1 MSEEIRTDYFIA
13 GAGIAG
19 ILLAGRLAAS
29 GRRVL
34 LADQGPR
41 FSEADRA
48 GIIRRIHRTLNDF
61 ADYNDE
67 TDPAMITPHTS
78 AGESAETAPWS
89 YQRVYGI
96 GGTALHFDG
105 IMIRPL
111 AEDLQVKTLYGYG
124 RDWPISYAELE
135 PWLQQAE
142 IEIGVAGGDD
152 NPYAAPRSGPYP
164 MPAHPF
170 SYFDR
175 EICAPALQKL
185 GMTGHSSPR
194 AIASRP
200 YRGRAA
206 CQACRACHFC
216 PSGARYSPDRV
227 HAPLLDRQA
236 NVNLLPK
243 VSLRRL
249 ETSADGG
256 RIVAAHAVR
265 VEDRAPVVV
274 RAEHYILALGGVATP
289 HLLML
294 STDGKHHRQGLGNA
308 GGQLGR
314 GFSDHFNLFATLDAG
329 RPVGSRLG
337 FETMICEHARVR
349 INRREQ
355 PGFILFPAP
364 SIDWYPIGIEAT
376 AWGTRGDTLSLDEV
390 RASIPRMAG
399 VYAMTELSGQGTL
412 ELDEGSRDVFGDPV
426 AKISLKLTDWDRRS
440 IRAFGELV
448 PRLAEAMAARNVGA
462 VYPLLN
468 MGYHPSG
475 ATAMAATPDAGVCDT
490 DLKVFGLDNLFVVG
504 NSVFPHMGA
513 NPPTL
518 TISALALRLA
528 AHLKGRKA

>member
-1 MSEEIRTDYFIA
+1 MIQEVRTDYFIA

-19 ILLAGRLAAS
+19 ILLSHRLALK
-29 GRRVL
+29 GKQVL
-34 LADQGPR
+34 LVEQGPR
-41 FSEADRA
+41 FSAADRA
-48 GIIRRIHRTLNDF
+48 SIIRRVYRTLNDF

-78 AGESAETAPWS
+78 AEESAETAPWS
-89 YQRVYGI
+89 YQRICGV

-111 AEDLQVKTLYGYG
+111 AEDLKVKSLYGYG
-124 RDWPISYAELE
+124 RDWPISYTELE

-142 IEIGVAGGDD
+142 AEIGVAGNDD
-152 NPYAAPRSGPYP
+152 NPYASPRSGPYP

-170 SYFDR
+170 SFFDR
-175 EICAPALQKL
+175 EICAPAMQKL

-194 AIASRP
+194 SIASRP
-200 YRGRAA
+200 YQGRSA

-227 HAPLLDRQA
+227 HGPLLDRQR
-236 NVNLLPK
+236 NVSTLTE

-249 ETSADGG
+249 ETSTDGR
-256 RIVAAHAVR
+256 RIVAAHAVHVKER
-265 VEDRAPVVV
+265 TPVVV

-289 HLLML
+289 RLLL
-294 STDGKHHRQGLGNA
+294 FSSDGKHHRNGLGNA

-314 GFSDHFNLFATLDAG
+314 GFSDHFNLFATIDAG
-329 RPVGSRLG
+329 RHVGSRLG
-337 FETMICEHARVR
+337 FETMICEHPRVR
-349 INRREQ
+349 NNRREQ

-364 SIDWYPIGIEAT
+364 AIDWYPVGNEAT
-376 AWGTRGDTLSLDEV
+376 AWGTRGDTLSFSEM

-399 VYAMTELSGQGTL
+399 VYAMTELSGQGIL
-412 ELDEGSRDVFGDPV
+412 ELDESSRDAFGDPM
-426 AKISLKLTDWDRRS
+426 AKITMKLSVWDRRS
-440 IRAFGELV
+440 IQAFGNLV
-448 PRLAEAMAARNVGA
+448 SRLAETMAAKNVSE

-475 ATAMAATPDAGVCDT
+475 ATAMARNPDTGVCDT

-504 NSVFPHMGA
+504 NSVFPQMGA

-518 TISALALRLA
+518 TIAALALRLA
-528 AHLKGRKA
+528 AHLQGEKV

>member
-19 ILLAGRLAAS
+19 ILLANRLAAT
-29 GRRVL
+29 GKRVL
-34 LADQGPR
+34 LTDQGTR
-41 FSEADRA
+41 FSEAARL

-67 TDPAMITPHTS
+67 TDPAMITPQTS
-78 AGESAETAPWS
+78 AEESSDTAPWS
-89 YQRVYGI
+89 YQRVYGV

-111 AEDLQVKTLYGYG
+111 AEDLETRSLYDYG
-124 RDWPISYAELE
+124 RDWPLSYAELE
-135 PWLQQAE
+135 PWLLRAE

-175 EICAPALQKL
+175 NICGPALQIL
-185 GMTGHSSPR
+185 GMKGHSSPR

-200 YRGRAA
+200 YRGRSA

-236 NVNLLPK
+236 NVTLLPQ

-265 VEDRAPVVV
+265 VEGRTPVVV
-274 RAEHYILALGGVATP
+274 KAEHYILAMGGVATP
-289 HLLML
+289 RLLML
-294 STDGKHHRQGLGNA
+294 SADGKHHPDGLGNA
-308 GGQLGR
+308 GGQLGH
-314 GFSDHFNLFATLDAG
+314 GFSDHFNLFATIDAG
-329 RPVGSRLG
+329 RDVGSRLG
-337 FETMICEHARVR
+337 FETMNCEHFRARGD
-349 INRREQ
+349 RREQ

-364 SIDWYPIGIEAT
+364 AIDWYPIGNEAT
-376 AWGTRGDTLSLDEV
+376 AWATRGDTLSLAEV
-390 RASIPRMAG
+390 RASIPRMVG
-399 VYAMTELSGQGTL
+399 VYAMTELSGQGML
-412 ELDEGSRDVFGDPV
+412 ELDDGHRDAFGDPV
-426 AKISLKLTDWDRRS
+426 AKITMRLTDWDRRS
-440 IRAFGELV
+440 IEAFGAFV
-448 PRLAEAMAARNVGA
+448 QRLADTMAVRNA
-462 VYPLLN
+462 SEVYPLLN

-475 ATAMAATPDAGVCDT
+475 ATAMATTPDAGVCDP
-490 DLKVFGLDNLFVVG
+490 DLKVFGLDNLFIVG
-504 NSVFPHMGA
+504 NSVFPQMGA

-528 AHLKGRKA
+528 AHLQGRRG